1 MIKME
6 NIQIKLRR
14 YIMERVSNIYF
25 VPTPIGN
32 MKDITLR
39 ALEVLENSDIIY
51 CEDTRNS
58 QNLLKFHNINTKL
71 ISYHKFNESERVEE
85 IISNIESGK
94 TVSVISDAGMP
105 IINDPGFVILQEVIK
120 KGISYEILPGACAL
134 INGICGSG
142 FEATNFVYMGF
153 VPKTESDREKFFKNF
168 KDMSVTGIFYESPHR
183 LLKTLKS
190 LYAQFGNINVCV
202 CRELTKLFEE
212 YKRGCIDEIISYYEE
227 KGVKGEIVL
236 VIEKIVDKKEAFDVA
251 NEILKFK
258 KEGYSNKDIVKILKD
273 NFNISKN
280 EAYELVL
287 NFENKEAN

>member
-1 MIKME
+1 
-6 NIQIKLRR
+6 
-14 YIMERVSNIYF
+14 MERVSNIYF

-85 IISNIESGK
+85 IISNIENGK

-142 FEATNFVYMGF
+142 FDATNFVYMGF
-153 VPKTESDREKFFKNF
+153 VPKTESEREKFFKNF
-168 KDMSVTGIFYESPHR
+168 KDMNVTGIFYESPHR

-190 LYAQFGNINVCV
+190 LSSQFGNINVCV

-236 VIEKIVDKKEAFDVA
+236 VIEKIVDEKETFDVA
-251 NEILKFK
+251 NEIFKLK

>member
-1 MIKME
+1 
-6 NIQIKLRR
+6 
-14 YIMERVSNIYF
+14 MERVSNIYF

-85 IISNIESGK
+85 IISNIENGK

-105 IINDPGFVILQEVIK
+105 IINDPGFVILIEVIK
-120 KGISYEILPGACAL
+120 RGISYEILPGACAL

-142 FEATNFVYMGF
+142 FDTTNFVYMGF
-153 VPKTESDREKFFKNF
+153 VPKTESERDKFFKNF
-168 KDMSVTGIFYESPHR
+168 KDMNVTGIFYESPHR

-190 LYAQFGNINVCV
+190 LSSQFGNINVCV

-236 VIEKIVDKKEAFDVA
+236 VIEKIVDKKETFDVA
-251 NEILKFK
+251 NEIFKLK

>member
-1 MIKME
+1 
-6 NIQIKLRR
+6 
-14 YIMERVSNIYF
+14 MERVSNIYF

-142 FEATNFVYMGF
+142 FDATNFVYMGF
-153 VPKTESDREKFFKNF
+153 VPKTESEQEKFFKNF

>member
-1 MIKME
+1 
-6 NIQIKLRR
+6 
-14 YIMERVSNIYF
+14 MERVSNIYF

-85 IISNIESGK
+85 IISNIENGK

-120 KGISYEILPGACAL
+120 RGISYEILPGACAL

-142 FEATNFVYMGF
+142 FDTTNFVYMGF
-153 VPKTESDREKFFKNF
+153 VPKTESEREKFFKNF
-168 KDMSVTGIFYESPHR
+168 KDISVTGIFYESPHR

-190 LYAQFGNINVCV
+190 LYSQFGNINVCV

>member
-1 MIKME
+1 
-6 NIQIKLRR
+6 
-14 YIMERVSNIYF
+14 MERVSNIYF

-85 IISNIESGK
+85 IISNIENGK

-142 FEATNFVYMGF
+142 FDTTNFVYMGF
-153 VPKTESDREKFFKNF
+153 VPKTESEREKFFKNF

-236 VIEKIVDKKEAFDVA
+236 VIEKIVDEKETFDVA

-258 KEGYSNKDIVKILKD
+258 KEGYSNKDIVKTLKD

>member
-1 MIKME
+1 
-6 NIQIKLRR
+6 
-14 YIMERVSNIYF
+14 MERVSNIYF

-142 FEATNFVYMGF
+142 FDATNFVYMGF
-153 VPKTESDREKFFKNF
+153 VPKTESEREKFFKNF

-190 LYAQFGNINVCV
+190 LYAEFGNINVCV

>member
-1 MIKME
+1 
-6 NIQIKLRR
+6 
-14 YIMERVSNIYF
+14 MERVSNIYF

-85 IISNIESGK
+85 IISNIENGK

-142 FEATNFVYMGF
+142 FDATNFVYMGF
-153 VPKTESDREKFFKNF
+153 VPKTESEREKFFKNF

-236 VIEKIVDKKEAFDVA
+236 VIEKIVDEKETFDVA
-251 NEILKFK
+251 SEIFQLK

>member
-1 MIKME
+1 
-6 NIQIKLRR
+6 
-14 YIMERVSNIYF
+14 MERVSNIYF

-39 ALEVLENSDIIY
+39 ALEVLENSDI
-51 CEDTRNS
+51 
-58 QNLLKFHNINTKL
+58 NTKL

-85 IISNIESGK
+85 IISNIENGK

-105 IINDPGFVILQEVIK
+105 IINDPGFVILQEVIIR
-120 KGISYEILPGACAL
+120 GISYEILPGACAL

-142 FEATNFVYMGF
+142 FDATNFVYMGF
-153 VPKTESDREKFFKNF
+153 VPKTESEREKFFKNF

-202 CRELTKLFEE
+202 
-212 YKRGCIDEIISYYEE
+212 DEIISYYEE

>member
-1 MIKME
+1 
-6 NIQIKLRR
+6 
-14 YIMERVSNIYF
+14 MERVSNIYF

-85 IISNIESGK
+85 IISNIENGK

-120 KGISYEILPGACAL
+120 RGISYEILPGACAL

-142 FEATNFVYMGF
+142 FDATNFVYMGF
-153 VPKTESDREKFFKNF
+153 VPKTESEREKFFKNF
-168 KDMSVTGIFYESPHR
+168 KDISVTGIFYESPHR

>member
-1 MIKME
+1 
-6 NIQIKLRR
+6 
-14 YIMERVSNIYF
+14 MERVSNIYF

-85 IISNIESGK
+85 IISNIENGK

-142 FEATNFVYMGF
+142 FDTTNFVYMVF
-153 VPKTESDREKFFKNF
+153 IPKTKAEREKFFKNF
-168 KDMSVTGIFYESPHR
+168 KDMNVTGIFYESPHR

-190 LYAQFGNINVCV
+190 LYSQFGNINVCV

-236 VIEKIVDKKEAFDVA
+236 VIEKIVDEKETFDVV
-251 NEILKFK
+251 NEIFKLK
-258 KEGYSNKDIVKILKD
+258 KEGYSNKDIVKTLKD

>member
-1 MIKME
+1 
-6 NIQIKLRR
+6 
-14 YIMERVSNIYF
+14 MERVSNIYF

-142 FEATNFVYMGF
+142 FDATNFVYMGF
-153 VPKTESDREKFFKNF
+153 VPKTESEREKFFKNF

-236 VIEKIVDKKEAFDVA
+236 VIEKIVDKKEAFDEA

>member
-1 MIKME
+1 
-6 NIQIKLRR
+6 
-14 YIMERVSNIYF
+14 MERVSNIYF

-120 KGISYEILPGACAL
+120 RGISYEILPGACAL

-142 FEATNFVYMGF
+142 FDATNFVYMGF
-153 VPKTESDREKFFKNF
+153 VPKTESEREKFFKNF

>member
-1 MIKME
+1 
-6 NIQIKLRR
+6 
-14 YIMERVSNIYF
+14 MERVSNIYF

-85 IISNIESGK
+85 IISNIENGK

-142 FEATNFVYMGF
+142 FDTTNFVYMGF
-153 VPKTESDREKFFKNF
+153 VPKTESEREKFFKNF

-212 YKRGCIDEIISYYEE
+212 YKIGCIDEIISYYEE

-236 VIEKIVDKKEAFDVA
+236 VIEKIVDEKETFDVA

-258 KEGYSNKDIVKILKD
+258 KEGYSNKDIVKTLKD

>member
-1 MIKME
+1 
-6 NIQIKLRR
+6 
-14 YIMERVSNIYF
+14 MERVSNIYF

-39 ALEVLENSDIIY
+39 ALEVLEKSDIIY

-85 IISNIESGK
+85 IISNIENGK
-94 TVSVISDAGMP
+94 IVSVISDAGMP

-142 FEATNFVYMGF
+142 FNATNFVYMGF
-153 VPKTESDREKFFKNF
+153 VPKTESEREKFFKNF
-168 KDMSVTGIFYESPHR
+168 KDMNVTGIFYESPHR

-190 LYAQFGNINVCV
+190 LYTQFGNIKVCV

-212 YKRGCIDEIISYYEE
+212 YKRGFIDEIISYYEE

-236 VIEKIVDKKEAFDVA
+236 VIEKIVDEQEDFDVT
-251 NEILKFK
+251 NEIFKLK

-273 NFNISKN
+273 DFNISKN

>member
-1 MIKME
+1 
-6 NIQIKLRR
+6 
-14 YIMERVSNIYF
+14 MERVSKIYF

-58 QNLLKFHNINTKL
+58 QNLLKFRNINTKL

-85 IISNIESGK
+85 IISNIENGK

-120 KGISYEILPGACAL
+120 RGISYEILPGACAL

-142 FEATNFVYMGF
+142 FDATNFVYMGF
-153 VPKTESDREKFFKNF
+153 VPKTESEREKFFKNF

>member
-1 MIKME
+1 
-6 NIQIKLRR
+6 
-14 YIMERVSNIYF
+14 MERVSNIYF

-71 ISYHKFNESERVEE
+71 ISYHKFNESQRVEE
-85 IISNIESGK
+85 IISNIENGK

-142 FEATNFVYMGF
+142 FDTTNFVYMGF
-153 VPKTESDREKFFKNF
+153 VPKTESEREKFFKNF

>member
-1 MIKME
+1 MKVKE
-6 NIQIKLRR
+6 LKKLL
-14 YIMERVSNIYF
+14 V
-25 VPTPIGN
+25 
-32 MKDITLR
+32 
-39 ALEVLENSDIIY
+39 
-51 CEDTRNS
+51 
-58 QNLLKFHNINTKL
+58 
-71 ISYHKFNESERVEE
+71 
-85 IISNIESGK
+85 
-94 TVSVISDAGMP
+94 
-105 IINDPGFVILQEVIK
+105 NDPGFVILQEVIK

-142 FEATNFVYMGF
+142 FDATNFVYMGF
-153 VPKTESDREKFFKNF
+153 VPKTESEREKFFKNF

>member
-1 MIKME
+1 
-6 NIQIKLRR
+6 
-14 YIMERVSNIYF
+14 MERVSNIYF

-85 IISNIESGK
+85 IISNIENGK

-142 FEATNFVYMGF
+142 FDATNFVYMGF
-153 VPKTESDREKFFKNF
+153 VPKTESEREKFFKNF
-168 KDMSVTGIFYESPHR
+168 KDMNVTGIFYESPHR

-190 LYAQFGNINVCV
+190 LYAQFGNINVCI

-236 VIEKIVDKKEAFDVA
+236 VIEKIVDEKETFDVS
-251 NEILKFK
+251 NEIFKLK
-258 KEGYSNKDIVKILKD
+258 KEGYSNKDIVKTLKD

>member
-1 MIKME
+1 
-6 NIQIKLRR
+6 
-14 YIMERVSNIYF
+14 MERVSNIYF

-71 ISYHKFNESERVEE
+71 TSYHKFNESERVEE
-85 IISNIESGK
+85 IISNIENGK

-105 IINDPGFVILQEVIK
+105 IINDPGFVILIEVIK
-120 KGISYEILPGACAL
+120 RGISYEILPGACAL

-142 FEATNFVYMGF
+142 FDTTNFVYMGF
-153 VPKTESDREKFFKNF
+153 VPKTESERDKFFKNF
-168 KDMSVTGIFYESPHR
+168 KDMNVTGIFYESPHR

-190 LYAQFGNINVCV
+190 LSSQFGNINVCV

-236 VIEKIVDKKEAFDVA
+236 VIEKIVDEKETFDVA
-251 NEILKFK
+251 NEIFKLK

>member
-1 MIKME
+1 
-6 NIQIKLRR
+6 
-14 YIMERVSNIYF
+14 MERVSNIYF

-39 ALEVLENSDIIY
+39 ALEVLEKSDIIY

-85 IISNIESGK
+85 IISNIENGK
-94 TVSVISDAGMP
+94 IVSVISDAGMP

-120 KGISYEILPGACAL
+120 RGISYEILPGACAL

-142 FEATNFVYMGF
+142 FDTTSFVYMGF
-153 VPKTESDREKFFKNF
+153 IPKTKAEREKFFKKF
-168 KDMSVTGIFYESPHR
+168 KDMNVTGIFYESPHR

-190 LYAQFGNINVCV
+190 LYTQFGNINVCV

-236 VIEKIVDKKEAFDVA
+236 VIEKIVDEKETFDVA
-251 NEILKFK
+251 SEIFQLK
-258 KEGYSNKDIVKILKD
+258 KEGYSNKDIVKTLKD

>member
-1 MIKME
+1 
-6 NIQIKLRR
+6 
-14 YIMERVSNIYF
+14 MERVSNIYF
-25 VPTPIGN
+25 VLTPIGN

-142 FEATNFVYMGF
+142 FDATNFVYMGF
-153 VPKTESDREKFFKNF
+153 VPKTESEREKFFKNF

>member
-1 MIKME
+1 
-6 NIQIKLRR
+6 
-14 YIMERVSNIYF
+14 MERVSNIYF

-85 IISNIESGK
+85 IISNIENGK

-120 KGISYEILPGACAL
+120 RGISYEILPGACAL

-142 FEATNFVYMGF
+142 FDATNFVYMGF
-153 VPKTESDREKFFKNF
+153 VPKTESEREKFFKNF

-236 VIEKIVDKKEAFDVA
+236 VIEKIVDEKETFDVA
-251 NEILKFK
+251 NEIFKLK
-258 KEGYSNKDIVKILKD
+258 KEGYSNKDIVKTLKD

>member
-1 MIKME
+1 
-6 NIQIKLRR
+6 
-14 YIMERVSNIYF
+14 MERVSNIYF

-142 FEATNFVYMGF
+142 FDATNFVYMGF
-153 VPKTESDREKFFKNF
+153 VPKTESEREKFFKNF

-280 EAYELVL
+280 KAYELVL

>member
-1 MIKME
+1 
-6 NIQIKLRR
+6 
-14 YIMERVSNIYF
+14 MERVSNIYF

-85 IISNIESGK
+85 IISNIENGK

-120 KGISYEILPGACAL
+120 RGISYEILPGACAL

-142 FEATNFVYMGF
+142 FDATNFVYMGF
-153 VPKTESDREKFFKNF
+153 VPKTESEREKFFKKF

>member
-1 MIKME
+1 
-6 NIQIKLRR
+6 
-14 YIMERVSNIYF
+14 MERVSNIYF

-142 FEATNFVYMGF
+142 FDATNFVYMGF
-153 VPKTESDREKFFKNF
+153 VPKTESEREKFFKNF

-190 LYAQFGNINVCV
+190 LYAEFGNINVCV

-258 KEGYSNKDIVKILKD
+258 KEGYSNKDIVKILKY

>member
-1 MIKME
+1 
-6 NIQIKLRR
+6 
-14 YIMERVSNIYF
+14 MERVSNIYF

-85 IISNIESGK
+85 IISNIENGK

-142 FEATNFVYMGF
+142 FDATNFVYMGF
-153 VPKTESDREKFFKNF
+153 VPKTESEREKFFKNF
-168 KDMSVTGIFYESPHR
+168 KDMNVTGIFYESPHR

-236 VIEKIVDKKEAFDVA
+236 VIEKIVDEKETFDVA
-251 NEILKFK
+251 SEIFQLK
-258 KEGYSNKDIVKILKD
+258 KEGYSNKDIVKTLKD

>member
-1 MIKME
+1 
-6 NIQIKLRR
+6 
-14 YIMERVSNIYF
+14 MERVSNIYF

-142 FEATNFVYMGF
+142 FDATNFVYMGF
-153 VPKTESDREKFFKNF
+153 VPKTESEREKFFKNF

-280 EAYELVL
+280 EVYELVL

>member
-1 MIKME
+1 MIKTE

-85 IISNIESGK
+85 IISNIENGK

-105 IINDPGFVILQEVIK
+105 IINDPGFVILQDVIK

-142 FEATNFVYMGF
+142 FDATNFVYMGF
-153 VPKTESDREKFFKNF
+153 VPKTESEREKFFKNF
-168 KDMSVTGIFYESPHR
+168 KDMNVTGIFYESPHR

-190 LYAQFGNINVCV
+190 LSSQFGNINVCV

-236 VIEKIVDKKEAFDVA
+236 VIEKIVDKKETFDVA
-251 NEILKFK
+251 NEIFKLK

>member
-1 MIKME
+1 
-6 NIQIKLRR
+6 
-14 YIMERVSNIYF
+14 MERVSNIYF

-105 IINDPGFVILQEVIK
+105 IINDPGFVILQEVIIR
-120 KGISYEILPGACAL
+120 GISYEILPGACAL

-142 FEATNFVYMGF
+142 FDATNFVYMGF
-153 VPKTESDREKFFKNF
+153 VPKTESEREKFFKNF

>member
-1 MIKME
+1 
-6 NIQIKLRR
+6 
-14 YIMERVSNIYF
+14 MERVSNIYF

-142 FEATNFVYMGF
+142 FDATNFVYMGF
-153 VPKTESDREKFFKNF
+153 VPKTESEREKFFKNF

-236 VIEKIVDKKEAFDVA
+236 VIEKIVDKKETFDVA
-251 NEILKFK
+251 NEIFKLK
-258 KEGYSNKDIVKILKD
+258 KEGYSNKDIVKTLKD

>member
-1 MIKME
+1 
-6 NIQIKLRR
+6 
-14 YIMERVSNIYF
+14 MERVSNIYF

-85 IISNIESGK
+85 IISNIENGK
-94 TVSVISDAGMP
+94 TVSIISDAGMP

-142 FEATNFVYMGF
+142 FDATNFVYMGF
-153 VPKTESDREKFFKNF
+153 VPKTESEREKFFKNF

-190 LYAQFGNINVCV
+190 LSSQFGNINVCV

-236 VIEKIVDKKEAFDVA
+236 VIEKIVDEKETFDVA

>member
-1 MIKME
+1 
-6 NIQIKLRR
+6 
-14 YIMERVSNIYF
+14 MERVSNIYF

-142 FEATNFVYMGF
+142 FDTTNFVYMGF
-153 VPKTESDREKFFKNF
+153 IPKTKAEREKFFKNF
-168 KDMSVTGIFYESPHR
+168 KDMNVTGIFYESPHR

-190 LYAQFGNINVCV
+190 LYTQFGNINVCV